1 MNEFLNLVSN
11 TKQYINYLERHYI
24 NVQEAFE
31 EFTARILHKSFK
43 QNEKY
48 ASFLTKTQLNESG
61 NFEVLRVKVQAHDL
75 SKLGKDE
82 FTQYRDN
89 FFPINET
96 TKLKNKEDFNQAWIH
111 HQDYNGHHWQ
121 TRANINDKFPKND
134 SFYLICCAIENAL
147 DWIAMAYEFNETPL
161 NKYYLDN
168 KDKITLSDSDR
179 YIIETVYEIMMDDNL
194 KHKNT
199 SKAMERAEALLKQHL
214 SSLTQEQ
221 IISLYL
227 QVRWER
233 NMLEDMY
240 VPKGDTTNE

>member
-24 NVQEAFE
+24 NVQEAFA
-31 EFTARILHKSFK
+31 EFTARIFHKNFK

-48 ASFLTKTQLNESG
+48 TSFLTRTKLDENG
-61 NFEVLRVKVQAHDL
+61 NFEVLRAKIQAHDL
-75 SKLGKDE
+75 SKLGKEE

-89 FFPINET
+89 FFPIDEAS
-96 TKLKNKEDFNQAWIH
+96 KLKNKEDFNQAWIH
-111 HQDYNGHHWQ
+111 HQEYNAHHWQ
-121 TRANINDKFPKND
+121 TRADLGDNIPKKD

-168 KDKITLSDSDR
+168 QNKIRLSDNDR
-179 YIIETVYEIMMDDNL
+179 YIIETVYEIMMDSNL
-194 KHKNT
+194 KPKNT
-199 SKAMERAEALLKQHL
+199 SKAMERAEALLKHHL

-221 IISLYL
+221 LIALYL

-240 VPKGDTTNE
+240 VPKGDAEN